1 MYLATVIYSLVT
13 ALQPAFLSTAC
24 MADTETHIVQN
35 IHLYLFAL
43 RTMAVQSFVVSL
55 KIRFTAM
62 FAMVLPQ
69 FAATAIRQAIYDD
82 DLLFMRDTKVLFE
95 FLTILV
101 SVYSF
106 EYIIRSGFIA
116 SKQVELALHKSGK
129 YASAARA
136 ALNVM
141 LPPFAVALVMA
152 RDVQCAL
159 RGRPAP
165 GNTTTPPNAASN
177 NSVAPHQP
185 TETNAASS
193 VLTAP
198 DVARDGQ
205 DDDADDDDEDDD
217 EMLLWEYPMISVAF
231 LSFALPTL
239 FNSDDVDATN
249 NSAAP
254 DTDVVQSFTS
264 PVEVPNKRNHD
275 VSSAE
280 HIAPMLRDM
289 ERIARRHGVT
299 KVKSTSTTMLLVCGV
314 DGTTSPCVSEAAHRM
329 CEAVTDIVAH
339 VFMPHNSCVG
349 AASPTVSTSTNGTPP
364 VSTATTPSTT
374 TATTR
379 PPEPGLEYRVGVH
392 AGSCFGAVLGTR
404 GLTFDVFGDTIN
416 TASRIMTTSPPNS
429 VHLSA
434 VAVDCLG
441 GVQHC
446 PLGTTLTDV
455 GAVAMKGKGTMN
467 VWRLDTCEAEKE
479 LPRNGLLSVVDIT

>member
-106 EYIIRSGFIA
+106 EYIMRSGFIA

-379 PPEPGLEYRVGVH
+379 
-392 AGSCFGAVLGTR
+392 
-404 GLTFDVFGDTIN
+404 
-416 TASRIMTTSPPNS
+416 
-429 VHLSA
+429 
-434 VAVDCLG
+434 
-441 GVQHC
+441 
-446 PLGTTLTDV
+446 
-455 GAVAMKGKGTMN
+455 
-467 VWRLDTCEAEKE
+467 
-479 LPRNGLLSVVDIT
+479 